1 MEFTSS
7 FDTSLISIDTSPIY
21 AVFEA
26 YSAIASIICLFIDY
40 LSFVNT
46 KFILILYHD

>member
-1 MEFTSS
+1 MNMKKIKWIWIKFWGNRYRVIKNDE
-7 FDTSLISIDTSPIY
+7 LLK
-21 AVFEA
+21 E
-26 YSAIASIICLFIDY
+26 IDY